1 MGCGMGCG
9 GGGMGCGKKGGK
21 KMTKQTELETEKVK
35 FREHQEAWRLNNHA
49 QAAEIERLKTEIEQ
63 LNLRFLLLR
72 PHHQNRKT
80 HP

>member
-1 MGCGMGCG
+1 MKGDR
-9 GGGMGCGKKGGK
+9 KKGGK
-21 KMTKQTELETEKVK
+21 QMTKQTELETEKVR

-63 LNLRFLLLR
+63 LNLRLLLR
-72 PHHQNRKT
+72 PHHQNQKT

>member
-1 MGCGMGCG
+1 MRHAGRRWLDRLAVVLMN
-9 GGGMGCGKKGGK
+9 
-21 KMTKQTELETEKVK
+21 TELEAERVR

-49 QAAEIERLKTEIEQ
+49 QAAEIERLKTELEQ

-72 PHHQNRKT
+72 PHHQNQKT

>member
-1 MGCGMGCG
+1 MRHAGRRWLDCLAVVLMN
-9 GGGMGCGKKGGK
+9 
-21 KMTKQTELETEKVK
+21 TLIELEAERVK

-49 QAAEIERLKTEIEQ
+49 QAAEIERLKTELEQ

-72 PHHQNRKT
+72 PHHQNQKT

>member
-1 MGCGMGCG
+1 MVLMN
-9 GGGMGCGKKGGK
+9 KV
-21 KMTKQTELETEKVK
+21 TELEAERVR

-49 QAAEIERLKTEIEQ
+49 QAAEIERLKTELEQ

-72 PHHQNRKT
+72 PHHQNQKT